1 MEVGGEEV
9 PCVKLVDV
17 AVGTTAE
24 NLEGERIEDAMDLVL
39 RLALKSRIQLRRHF
53 ADF

>member
-1 MEVGGEEV
+1 MEVGGAEV
-9 PCVKLVDV
+9 PCVKLVDA